1 MCAHSQRTPSVALPL
16 AVQYITEPSSPK
28 TPSLRRDCGHRAG
41 YPDVMAH
48 VDAVLKEVDTDG
60 NGEIDYDEFCK
71 MMRSNDGGKLRNSTL
86 RNTMFL
92 PK

>member
-1 MCAHSQRTPSVALPL
+1 
-16 AVQYITEPSSPK
+16 
-28 TPSLRRDCGHRAG
+28 
-41 YPDVMAH
+41 MAH